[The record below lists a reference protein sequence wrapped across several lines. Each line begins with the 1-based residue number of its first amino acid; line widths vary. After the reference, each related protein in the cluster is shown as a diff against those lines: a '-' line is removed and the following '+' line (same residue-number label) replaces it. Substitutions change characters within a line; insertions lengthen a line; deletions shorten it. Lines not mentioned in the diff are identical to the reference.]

1 MSRQIR
7 PLALALVRRGDE
19 ILVEEGWD
27 GVKQERFFRLLGG
40 GIDFGER
47 GADSLRRELREEL
60 GTDADGLRHVA
71 TLENLFTYEGEPGH
85 EIVLLYECTLRDAS
99 LYSRD
104 QWETRERTAGG
115 VTTHTLAWK
124 PLEAFRAG
132 GETLYPDGVL
142 SLLDGAAT
150 RGLR

>member
-1 MSRQIR
+1 VSRQIR

-27 GVKQERFFRLLGG
+27 SVKQEKFCRLLGG

-60 GTDADGLRHVA
+60 GTEPDGLRHVA
-71 TLENLFTYEGEPGH
+71 TLENLFTFEGEPGH
-85 EIVLLYECTLRDAS
+85 EIVLVYECTLRDES

-104 QWETRERTAGG
+104 QWETRENTVGR
-115 VTTHTLAWK
+115 VTTHKLSWK

-132 GETLYPDGVL
+132 REILYPDGVL
-142 SLLDGAAT
+142 SLIDGP
-150 RGLR
+150 